1 MAANPSHL
9 LISRNPRSPAH
20 PQLAAG
26 TTSSPYLFPF
36 PTDDASLPHAG
47 ERERSGFGPRHTRSQ
62 STPAFELEPE
72 DDDAEPLEIHP
83 TFRRDA
89 EFPGRVLVAVGGY
102 EFWCHKEVLWFASPF
117 FNALLR
123 GP

>member
-20 PQLAAG
+20 PQLASGSTANP
-26 TTSSPYLFPF
+26 SPYMFPF
-36 PTDDASLPHAG
+36 PSDDPALHSTNAAV
-47 ERERSGFGPRHTRSQ
+47 RSGGRHVRSR
-62 STPAFELEPE
+62 STPALDLEME
-72 DDDAEPLEIHP
+72 DEAEPLEIHP
-83 TFRRDA
+83 TFRPDA
-89 EFPGRVLVAVGGY
+89 EFPGRVLVIVAGY

-117 FNALLR
+117 FNALLK